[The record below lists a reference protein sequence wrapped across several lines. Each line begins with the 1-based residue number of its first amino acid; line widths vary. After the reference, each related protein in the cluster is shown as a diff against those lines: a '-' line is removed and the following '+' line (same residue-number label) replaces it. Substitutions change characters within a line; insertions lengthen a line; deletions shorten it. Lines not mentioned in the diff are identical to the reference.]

1 MSNVAREIR
10 AREFREIQ
18 VDFARLMGLEYPD
31 EARQRSWARKN
42 FHVIC
47 SQLYEQKFFP
57 HQYFEYHDWM
67 DFSQMELRKDLMS
80 RYKLLDVLV
89 SFPNLRTQGSR
100 NVDLANEVLKAN
112 MLLSAF
118 TAIRRREDIPRSATV
133 AREDDRRID
142 LPARVLLT
150 FGCATLLTY
159 IIPTRSDALWSN
171 LYLELWEPKKEL
183 TIRKRTD
190 HPTPE
195 WDRRSSN
202 EVSSSRVEGWT
213 RFAHVEEP
221 SYNDRMR
228 ETWDADDEAD
238 TGRDND
244 WDLLKDWNVDGL

>member
-80 RYKLLDVLV
+80 RYKLLDVLRYGAEKT
-89 SFPNLRTQGSR
+89 F
-100 NVDLANEVLKAN
+100 LAVPQWLEKTTEESTYRLV
-112 MLLSAF
+112 F
-118 TAIRRREDIPRSATV
+118 C
-133 AREDDRRID
+133 
-142 LPARVLLT
+142 LP
-150 FGCATLLTY
+150 
-159 IIPTRSDALWSN
+159 SDVQHFLQ
-171 LYLELWEPKKEL
+171 LWEPKKEL